1 MNKWG
6 PFLLLLLLISGC
18 RHLRVRPEESFLRM
32 EKTDG
37 KICIL
42 SVIPNNETQSGV
54 FISNLFL
61 LHSTENG
68 DQLTAFSHSFDPG
81 SGSVHNWR
89 HFSDSLQQLDSHK
102 FPLYYKMDLNDSVN
116 LFYFRMDRS
125 TILMSSAGND
135 TLPELLLHLSY
146 PERHPY
152 KPVKE
157 ETNFGIHSLFFP
169 DVVTKSRMEEPVR
182 FRSSVMLHTVDKG
195 VLLFGQNGIHYRWID
210 CCLNDSTTCTL
221 FYSYDSGGKCTLI
234 YAICSDQL
242 IPENITFPDYNT
254 IEFTFPATDFP
265 YRISVT
271 PTVEQPM
278 SKQQFGV
285 ETIEVQHHG
294 TISGKGILY
303 QL

>member
-18 RHLRVRPEESFLRM
+18 GHLRIRPEESFLRM

-42 SVIPNNETQSGV
+42 SVIPNDKTQSGV
-54 FISNLFL
+54 FISNLLL

-68 DQLTAFSHSFDPG
+68 NQLTTYSHSFDPT
-81 SGSVHNWR
+81 SGSTHNWR
-89 HFSDSLQQLDSHK
+89 HFSDSLQKFDSRK
-102 FPLYYKMDLNDSVN
+102 FPLYYTIDLNDSVN
-116 LFYFRMDRS
+116 LFSFSMDRS

-135 TLPELLLHLSY
+135 TLPELLMHVIY
-146 PERHPY
+146 PEQRPY
-152 KPVKE
+152 KPAQD

-169 DVVTKSRMEEPVR
+169 AIRTKSSIVESMR
-182 FRSSVMLHTVDKG
+182 FQSSVMLHTVEKG
-195 VLLFGQNGIHYRWID
+195 ALLFGQTGIHYRWID

-234 YAICSDQL
+234 YAICSDQI
-242 IPENITFPDYNT
+242 IPENVTFTDYNT
-254 IEFTFPATDFP
+254 IEFNLPKTDFP
-265 YRISVT
+265 YRIAIT
-271 PTVEQPM
+271 PTLEKPM
-278 SKQQFGV
+278 SRQQFGID
-285 ETIEVQHHG
+285 TIEVQNRG

-303 QL
+303 KL